1 MGREGRQLN
10 KCIFIGSMICVF
22 PSNLDKI
29 GRRNSTM
36 WFIYLFIYFNRLGLS
51 SHNHKNSSYTFSLA
65 PRLRSTRGT
74 HLCGSHGLSEPS
86 SPLSHPRGFGA
97 LLLWVA
103 IVASHCAYD
112 LKIRHF
118 FFSCAV
124 LHTVGE
130 EGGVFLLLK
139 PYRATTER
147 LLLCVCSS
155 PFSPLL
161 EV

>member
-36 WFIYLFIYFNRLGLS
+36 WLIYLFILIDGA
-51 SHNHKNSSYTFSLA
+51 SHHTITRTLNYTFSPA
-65 PRLRSTRGT
+65 PRFRSTRGT

-103 IVASHCAYD
+103 IVALHCAYD

-118 FFSCAV
+118 FFFCAV
-124 LHTVGE
+124 FHTVGE

-155 PFSPLL
+155 PFAPLL